1 MAPTP
6 ALSGMLSPL
15 PNLGATITWTTRCCG
30 QDRRNEASRHAAEES
45 GSGLAAPC
53 SRWLWLGPC
62 ISYALATARIYI
74 RGAGLGH
81 AGLDQYGPFPWPGF
95 DQAHVLSTWAQRGDN
110 K

>member
-1 MAPTP
+1 
-6 ALSGMLSPL
+6 MLSPL
-15 PNLGATITWTTRCCG
+15 PNLGATTTWTTRLLTRCHG
-30 QDRRNEASRHAAEES
+30 QDRRNEAQRPAAEEI

-62 ISYALATARIYI
+62 ISSASAIARIYI

-81 AGLDQYGPFPWPGF
+81 TGLDLVRYWPIPLAGVWPIGLW
-95 DQAHVLSTWAQRGDN
+95 DMPKRGDN